1 MKEINEI
8 KDISNKASNNT
19 KIQEEVIM
27 IDEARSLHVLA
38 HTLEVVELQE
48 KVLQRKLEVTQQE
61 DEQAKSLAIL
71 FGKETLNYPTN
82 ITQELNKLE

>member
-38 HTLEVVELQE
+38 HTLEVVEL
-48 KVLQRKLEVTQQE
+48 
-61 DEQAKSLAIL
+61 
-71 FGKETLNYPTN
+71 
-82 ITQELNKLE
+82 